1 MCPYVVERWYR
12 SGLIYSLDISLFQD
26 SNGDGFGDLPGLTS
40 RLDYLSRL
48 GVNTVWLNPFNP
60 SPRKD
65 GGYDV
70 TDYYSVDPKFGSLGD
85 FVELVGQAEEL
96 GIRIMMDLVL
106 NHTSD
111 EHPWFRAA
119 RNPSSPYRDWY
130 VWSEEEP
137 PDGHGESV
145 FPGPEQ
151 NIYTWDE
158 EAGAWYRHYF
168 YRFQPDLNT
177 DHPALRDEF
186 RKIVSYWTRLGIAGF
201 RIDAAPFLTESRV
214 GGERSRDYSLLREIR
229 ETAAWLRADVAVLAE
244 ANVPVNEMLDFFGS
258 EDGRSSRAMMMFAF
272 RLNQAMM
279 LALAREDARPIA
291 KTLAE
296 LPELPGGAQW
306 VTFLRNHDEV
316 DLSSLSPAEREEV
329 YAEFGPEP
337 DMQVYDRG
345 LRRRLACMLGGDRRR
360 LELAYSLQLSMP
372 GTPVI
377 RYGDE
382 IGMGEDLSLPERE
395 SIRTP
400 MQWTDTAH
408 AGFTT
413 GEPNVPVV
421 SGGPYG
427 YERVNVMEQRRD
439 PNSLLNWFE
448 RILHTRRECEEIGI
462 GDHEVVDVGVP
473 EVLVH
478 RASGRY
484 GTVLFAHNLS
494 AQPCTVSIPPQ
505 PGEENRPLTLASDTG
520 YNGDDVD
527 LKSLELRG
535 YGYRW
540 LRLTS
545 TAADQEYPPEHQAR
559 GSAAATA

>member
-1 MCPYVVERWYR
+1 MVERWYR

-26 SNGDGFGDLPGLTS
+26 SNGDGVGDLPGLTS

-48 GVNTVWLNPFNP
+48 GVNTIWLNPFNP
-60 SPRKD
+60 SPRRD
-65 GGYDV
+65 GGYDI
-70 TDYYSVDPKFGSLGD
+70 TDYYGVDPRFGTPGD

-111 EHPWFRAA
+111 RHPWFQAA
-119 RNPSSPYRDWY
+119 RQDPGSPYRDWY
-130 VWSEEEP
+130 VWREDEP
-137 PDGHGESV
+137 PDGPNHSV
-145 FPGPEQ
+145 FPGPEKD
-151 NIYTWDE
+151 IYTWDD

-177 DHPALRDEF
+177 DHPALREEF

-201 RIDAAPFLTESRV
+201 RIDAAPFLTESNV
-214 GGERSRDYSLLREIR
+214 DGERSRDYSLLREIR
-229 ETAAWLRADVAVLAE
+229 ETASWLRPDVAVLAE
-244 ANVPVNEMLDFFGS
+244 ANVPINELLDFFGS

-291 KTLAE
+291 TTLAD
-296 LPELPGGAQW
+296 LPDLPAGAQW

-316 DLSSLSPAEREEV
+316 DLSSLSRAEREEV
-329 YAEFGPEP
+329 FAAFGPEP
-337 DMQVYDRG
+337 DMQVYGRG
-345 LRRRLACMLGGDRRR
+345 LRRRLACMLDGDRRR
-360 LELAYSLQLSMP
+360 LELAYSLQLAMP
-372 GTPVI
+372 GTPAI

-408 AGFTT
+408 AGFSTAA
-413 GEPNVPVV
+413 PAVPIVT
-421 SGGPYG
+421 GGPYG
-427 YERVNVMEQRRD
+427 YEQVNVMAQRRD
-439 PNSLLNWFE
+439 PHSLLNWFE

-462 GDHEVVDVGVP
+462 GHHEVIDVGVP
-473 EVLVH
+473 QVLVH
-478 RASGRY
+478 RASGRH
-484 GTVLFAHNLS
+484 GSVLFAHNLGS
-494 AQPCTVSIPPQ
+494 EACTIGIPPQ
-505 PGEENRPLTLASDTG
+505 PGEEHRPLTLVSDGT
-520 YNGDDVD
+520 YDNDDID
-527 LKSLELRG
+527 LHSLELNG

-545 TAADQEYPPEHQAR
+545 TPADQEYPEERQAR
-559 GSAAATA
+559 GSVGAGA